1 MTNKDSTNEDLL
13 PRYNKDHTS
22 EKQNTQTS
30 IKWLTNVNNRID
42 NSVFVNKSKTLKN
55 IKKRIHILYALIS
68 ILLMLL
74 MILARLYTLSYFT
87 INDTSKDP
95 LFVPQNIDYKPDHIL
110 VTQEIVMVNND
121 EIIKDS
127 KVNMEKAKEM
137 LLQKHNKDNS
147 DYNSKKES
155 SHKGNDIK
163 ALKQSDDDKKFKEN
177 KKQNNEPVLNEP
189 PFKKNSK

>member
-147 DYNSKKES
+147 DYNSKTES